1 MYKSEV
7 IYSEKDLT
15 KKEQVMLKDMSDV
28 LSIDELTKETSLII
42 DVDFM
47 LKVKIHND
55 EIEGDNKEYIKMV
68 FVDKNGD
75 RYASGSESLMRAYED
90 IAEDMED
97 SDEPWSIKVIR
108 KESKNYKGGTF
119 LTCVII

>member
-7 IYSEKDLT
+7 ISCEKELT

-28 LSIDELTKETSLII
+28 LSIDELTKESGLMI
-42 DVDFM
+42 DVDFTA
-47 LKVKIHND
+47 KIKIHND
-55 EIEGDNKEYIKMV
+55 RIEGDNKEYVKMV

-90 IAEDMED
+90 IAEEMED

>member
-7 IYSEKDLT
+7 IYCEKELT

-28 LSIDELTKETSLII
+28 LSIDKLTKESGLII
-42 DVDFM
+42 DVDY
-47 LKVKIHND
+47 VAVIKIHND
-55 EIEGDNKEYIKMV
+55 KIEGDNKEYEKMV

-75 RYASGSESLMRAYED
+75 RYVSGSESLMRAYKD
-90 IAEDMED
+90 IAENMED

-108 KESKNYKGGTF
+108 KDSKNYSGGTF
-119 LTCVII
+119 LTCVIV

>member
-7 IYSEKDLT
+7 VYCEKELT

-28 LSIDELTKETSLII
+28 LSIDELTKENGLLI

-47 LKVKIHND
+47 GIIKIHND
-55 EIEGDNKEYIKMV
+55 RIDSENKEYEKMV

-75 RYASGSESLMRAYED
+75 KYASGSESLMRAYTD
-90 IAEDMED
+90 IAEEMKD
-97 SDEPWSIKVIR
+97 SDETWSIKVIR

-119 LTCVII
+119 LTCVIV

>member
-7 IYSEKDLT
+7 LYCEKELT

-28 LSIDELTKETSLII
+28 LSIDELTKENGLLI

-47 LKVKIHND
+47 GMIKIHND
-55 EIEGDNKEYIKMV
+55 RIDSENKEYEKMV

-75 RYASGSESLMRAYED
+75 KYASGSESLMRAYTD
-90 IAEDMED
+90 IAEEMKD
-97 SDEPWSIKVIR
+97 SDETWSIKVIR

-119 LTCVII
+119 LTCVIV